1 MKEKKYLIACHCML
15 NKVLDKIKE
24 IIGTEKFDDT
34 KILIDTDDKLP
45 NCISLKSFV
54 IIMISVIK
62 NDGKFYSQ
70 LLLEKALYDE

>member
-45 NCISLKSFV
+45 NCISLKRFV